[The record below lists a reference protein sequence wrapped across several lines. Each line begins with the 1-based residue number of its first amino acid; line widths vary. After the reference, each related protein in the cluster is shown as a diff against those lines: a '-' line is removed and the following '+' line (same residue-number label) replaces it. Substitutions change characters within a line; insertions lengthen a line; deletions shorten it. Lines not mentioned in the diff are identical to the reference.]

1 MKIAVLL
8 TCHNRREKT
17 LSCLKNLLEQNL
29 EDIDLSVYLVD
40 DGSSDGTSDAIKEHF
55 PEVNIIEGNG
65 ELYWNRGMHLAWTT
79 ALKNPN
85 WDAVLWLNDDTI
97 LNDGALKTIVKYATQ
112 YKNSIIVGSV
122 SSVEDQ
128 SIYTYGGY
136 QEQKHILQP
145 VDTALQ
151 CSIFNGNAVLV
162 PRIVSDKIGILDYK
176 YRHAGGDFEY
186 GIRANKNGF
195 NCYAIPIIGRCDRN
209 GSYVKWMDKKYNVL
223 TRLKLLYSPIGKNPF
238 EAFYYTKNTSYRR
251 AVAVFFYL
259 HLKAIF
265 PQNFHLE
272 ILLINCTSYVSLIIL
287 FNQMS
292 FFNNVRRL
300 FSVDW
305 IKSSII
311 NIHHFGLKKGIHFPI
326 LIGYGVKIASIGDK
340 GGIIIPNKFASLCF
354 GLKKDPFDLGD
365 NSGYWFLGPKSKL
378 IIKGSCRMSKGI
390 RMKLFSGAILEIGDG
405 FTSNANLI
413 ISCSNNIIFGSDNLL
428 GWNISIMDN
437 DGGHKVLSQDGI
449 VINHPQPIYNR

>member
-136 QEQKHILQP
+136 QEQKHIL
-145 VDTALQ
+145 AA
-151 CSIFNGNAVLV
+151 C
-162 PRIVSDKIGILDYK
+162 RY
-176 YRHAGGDFEY
+176 
-186 GIRANKNGF
+186 
-195 NCYAIPIIGRCDRN
+195 C
-209 GSYVKWMDKKYNVL
+209 
-223 TRLKLLYSPIGKNPF
+223 
-238 EAFYYTKNTSYRR
+238 
-251 AVAVFFYL
+251 
-259 HLKAIF
+259 
-265 PQNFHLE
+265 
-272 ILLINCTSYVSLIIL
+272 
-287 FNQMS
+287 
-292 FFNNVRRL
+292 
-300 FSVDW
+300 
-305 IKSSII
+305 
-311 NIHHFGLKKGIHFPI
+311 
-326 LIGYGVKIASIGDK
+326 IA
-340 GGIIIPNKFASLCF
+340 
-354 GLKKDPFDLGD
+354 
-365 NSGYWFLGPKSKL
+365 
-378 IIKGSCRMSKGI
+378 M
-390 RMKLFSGAILEIGDG
+390 
-405 FTSNANLI
+405 
-413 ISCSNNIIFGSDNLL
+413 
-428 GWNISIMDN
+428 
-437 DGGHKVLSQDGI
+437 
-449 VINHPQPIYNR
+449 

>member
-136 QEQKHILQP
+136 QEQQHILQP

-238 EAFYYTKNTSYRR
+238 EA
-251 AVAVFFYL
+251 
-259 HLKAIF
+259 
-265 PQNFHLE
+265 P
-272 ILLINCTSYVSLIIL
+272 
-287 FNQMS
+287 
-292 FFNNVRRL
+292 
-300 FSVDW
+300 
-305 IKSSII
+305 
-311 NIHHFGLKKGIHFPI
+311 P
-326 LIGYGVKIASIGDK
+326 
-340 GGIIIPNKFASLCF
+340 
-354 GLKKDPFDLGD
+354 
-365 NSGYWFLGPKSKL
+365 
-378 IIKGSCRMSKGI
+378 
-390 RMKLFSGAILEIGDG
+390 GA
-405 FTSNANLI
+405 
-413 ISCSNNIIFGSDNLL
+413 FGSRGSVTL
-428 GWNISIMDN
+428 
-437 DGGHKVLSQDGI
+437 
-449 VINHPQPIYNR
+449 